1 MTRSE
6 EIKQLQRLVKVQNQE
21 IERLKQDK
29 HDLCRTVTRLRDSN
43 DSTRRVNEDNRVL
56 ERSNDYLRGVI
67 ANLNQGLGL
76 YVNKQA

>member
-1 MTRSE
+1 MTRAE
-6 EIKQLQRLVKVQNQE
+6 EITSLQRLIKVQNQE

-29 HDLCRTVTRLRDSN
+29 HDLLRTVSRLKDAN
-43 DSTRRVNEDNRVL
+43 DSTRTVNEDNRVL

>member
-1 MTRSE
+1 MSRAE
-6 EIKQLQRLVKVQNQE
+6 EIKSLQKLIKVQNE
-21 IERLKQDK
+21 KIERLKQDK

>member
-56 ERSNDYLRGVI
+56 ERTCDNLRAII
-67 ANLNQGLGL
+67 ASANKGFGLHITSTT
-76 YVNKQA
+76 